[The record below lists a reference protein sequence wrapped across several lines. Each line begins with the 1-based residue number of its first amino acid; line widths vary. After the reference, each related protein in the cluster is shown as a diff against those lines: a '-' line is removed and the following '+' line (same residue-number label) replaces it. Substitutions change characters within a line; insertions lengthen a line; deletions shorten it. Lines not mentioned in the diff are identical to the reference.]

1 MHVSLLCLL
10 LKKRSRYGKS
20 LSREENVWCEYKVS
34 VCVLLSVLFLMMS
47 VIYTTTTKLY
57 FRKRESEKFVVK
69 ISVLFFFGFSSL
81 LRCSFF
87 FLKPQEGVFM
97 RSVCAIKS
105 FVYICVYAKLW
116 LLLSFLDDVTL
127 RARQF
132 ANWVVLDSCCRGGSV
147 HIWVV
152 RCRTLFV
159 RPERRSNAL
168 WRFRA
173 STSNSPSGRS
183 WPHPRTPIR

>member
-69 ISVLFFFGFSSL
+69 ISVFFFFGFSSL

-87 FLKPQEGVFM
+87 FFKTTRRSFYEKCLCDKIFRLYM
-97 RSVCAIKS
+97 RVCEALITTQFPGWCNPPCS
-105 FVYICVYAKLW
+105 SIRQLSGIGQ
-116 LLLSFLDDVTL
+116 LLS
-127 RARQF
+127 
-132 ANWVVLDSCCRGGSV
+132 
-147 HIWVV
+147 
-152 RCRTLFV
+152 
-159 RPERRSNAL
+159 RR
-168 WRFRA
+168 
-173 STSNSPSGRS
+173 
-183 WPHPRTPIR
+183 